1 MERFL
6 RERHHDV
13 IMIELNSRDKMLL
26 ETSNTRNKT
35 FIANRMFKKY
45 NWQSLISMNFI
56 ALQDVDEKVYG
67 CFVDNDKVLDR
78 IWYKQVSYDDIDFE
92 DIKNKIKKL

>member
-1 MERFL
+1 
-6 RERHHDV
+6 
-13 IMIELNSRDKMLL
+13 MLL
-26 ETSNTRNKT
+26 ETSNTWNKT

-45 NWQSLISMNFI
+45 NWQSLISINETTTILNFI

-67 CFVDNDKVLDR
+67 CFVDNEKVLDR